1 MFVERE
7 SKMKIAI
14 YLTFAFLSIVT
25 VAQTDDSV
33 HVDSNLSFMS
43 TLDDTT
49 DVNLFGADSQ
59 IKNCG

>member
-1 MFVERE
+1 
-7 SKMKIAI
+7 MKIAI